1 MGAVADAQLW
11 ALDMGRGHREVA
23 WASSPPGTAPDGPQK
38 HRASGCEDPGA
49 RHSADLLGSPSEEP
63 LREGV
68 HLWSRGTPGA
78 CLCGREAV
86 PTAPL
91 RQGPLQSALG
101 GGGPSPE
108 DPGPWARLDGQ
119 ATPDGGIHRQL
130 SALQPGQGRGS
141 RDTVGARGR
150 RPQGPAWPGSV
161 GGRSWASGPALGVP
175 GLLLM
180 SLAGEGGP
188 GRPAAPGGWECR
200 GCPVPAPGRR
210 AAIPDLERPP
220 RAVVLAREEDR
231 RRVRWCLRTPI
242 GKPAP
247 SVLVPSPPPV
257 PVTPDLQAPSPS
269 RSWWRRASF
278 PPPLSQGAGQWVP
291 GGGAGSPVA
300 GCWYGRGCQPAGPR
314 EPPTPLA
321 RIRGPRCA
329 GPDCPGPRA
338 TPTQSTVPALPA
350 LPHTEGLGATGPA
363 HPRQAGRRG
372 TNWCGGH
379 SPPSGRPLCPP
390 PPSGG
395 RADPSPSPGFV
406 GCSP

>member
-1 MGAVADAQLW
+1 M
-11 ALDMGRGHREVA
+11 
-23 WASSPPGTAPDGPQK
+23 
-38 HRASGCEDPGA
+38 
-49 RHSADLLGSPSEEP
+49 
-63 LREGV
+63 
-68 HLWSRGTPGA
+68 WSRGTPGA

-175 GLLLM
+175 GLLLT
-180 SLAGEGGP
+180 SLGGEGGP
-188 GRPAAPGGWECR
+188 GRPAAPGGRECG

-220 RAVVLAREEDR
+220 RAVVLAQEEDR
-231 RRVRWCLRTPI
+231 RRARWCLRTPT

-247 SVLVPSPPPV
+247 SVLVPSPPPG

-269 RSWWRRASF
+269 RSWWRGASF
-278 PPPLSQGAGQWVP
+278 PPPLPQGAGQWVP
-291 GGGAGSPVA
+291 GGGAGSPAA

-314 EPPTPLA
+314 EPPTP
-321 RIRGPRCA
+321 A
-329 GPDCPGPRA
+329 GTDPGPTVCRPGLSRA
-338 TPTQSTVPALPA
+338 PDDPHPVHSARPPGPAA
-350 LPHTEGLGATGPA
+350 HRGLGGHRAGA
-363 HPRQAGRRG
+363 SQASGAPGEELVR
-372 TNWCGGH
+372 GH
-379 SPPSGRPLCPP
+379 SPPSGRPLCPL

-395 RADPSPSPGFV
+395 RADPFPSPSFV